1 MAQAPQP
8 ALPQVDFGRGYEPH
22 AGPRRRR
29 LLFRDRRASPS
40 WAAEPLRRPPVRRR
54 HKDGQMSTLQEIYE
68 AAMRRQREVYGAAP
82 TTVEALMYELR
93 TDGVRALATRNCQ
106 RWLCDLSTDQVR
118 EVIERLTRLR
128 ARYPAITDELL
139 LALTDQL

>member
-1 MAQAPQP
+1 
-8 ALPQVDFGRGYEPH
+8 
-22 AGPRRRR
+22 
-29 LLFRDRRASPS
+29 
-40 WAAEPLRRPPVRRR
+40 
-54 HKDGQMSTLQEIYE
+54 MSTLQEIYE
-68 AAMRRQREVYGAAP
+68 AAMRRQREAYGAAP

-139 LALTDQL
+139 VALADQL